1 MLTRVSLPNDARVLK
16 RKWTAERARD
26 WYAAV
31 APLQGCNYVPST
43 AVNSLDMWQAGRF
56 DAGLIDCE
64 LALAAGLGMNTA
76 RVFLHD
82 LAHAADPAGFLRR
95 VDAFL
100 TVCARH
106 GIRPLLVFFD
116 DCWDAPAPGP
126 QPAPIPGVHN
136 SRWIQSPGVEA
147 AADPAQRPRLEA
159 YVRDVVRAFGRDE
172 RVLAWDVYNEV
183 TNFFLRH
190 LAKSE
195 PMKSFGLVSTMVRR
209 RLGDKPTLALA
220 GEACAWIR
228 DEGTDHPL
236 TLASWYT
243 ESWLNEQL
251 YAWSDVISFHSYEG
265 PEAVAALI
273 DSLQVYERPILC
285 TEWLSRPA
293 GSTVEAVLPVLRK
306 RNVGSYNWG
315 LVDGATQVKY
325 GWADDGTGGGGEPEL
340 WFSDLLR
347 ADGTAYREAEAAVLR
362 AGR

>member
-1 MLTRVSLPNDARVLK
+1 MPSPPAR
-16 RKWTAERARD
+16 WTPERARA
-26 WYAAV
+26 WYARL
-31 APLQGCNYVPST
+31 APLQGCNYVPAY
-43 AVNSLDMWQAGRF
+43 AVNSLDMWRRF
-56 DAGLIDCE
+56 DAPAVDCE
-64 LALAAGLGMNTA
+64 LALAAGLGMNSL

-82 LAHAADPAGFLRR
+82 LAHVADPAGFLRD

-116 DCWDAPAPGP
+116 DCWDAPASGP

-136 SRWIQSPGVEA
+136 SRWTQSPGVEA
-147 AADPAQRPRLEA
+147 AADPEQRPRLEA

-195 PMKSFGLVSTMVRR
+195 PMKSLGLVSTMVRR
-209 RLGDKPTLALA
+209 RLGDLPTLALA
-220 GEACAWIR
+220 EEACAWVR

-243 ESWLNEQL
+243 EAWLNEQL
-251 YAWSDVISFHSYEG
+251 YAWSDVLSFHSYEG
-265 PEAVAALI
+265 PADVESQIAALRPHG
-273 DSLQVYERPILC
+273 RPILC

-306 RNVGSYNWG
+306 HDVASYNWG
-315 LVDGATQVKY
+315 LVDGATQTKY
-325 GWADDGTGGGGEPEL
+325 GWDDDGSDGGGEPEL

-347 ADGTAYREAEAAVLR
+347 ADGTPYREDEAAVLR
-362 AGR
+362 AGRR